1 LSANVYMRYTYGS
14 TPSSYEIM
22 HPYTVD
28 PYEYGDRKMPQML
41 ESLCA
46 EQPVNSMDMRTARD
60 FYIEKESETEHSY
73 RLV

>member
-1 LSANVYMRYTYGS
+1 
-14 TPSSYEIM
+14 M